1 MEPKGKGKKWI
12 IAIVVILLIGAG
24 IIAIFF
30 NPKKGLKLVLPD
42 LDDITLVDAR
52 IENDTAYVGID
63 MLLENKSIFKLDL
76 DTLFYRIV
84 LADSLLFNQ
93 TQALNI
99 RQKPGESHTF
109 VLPLKIPLSKTMG
122 TVKSLQNQ
130 DSTYIEIDSY
140 IVYNTIFG
148 SKKIPVSKK
157 VKIKVPV
164 PPEIKVNA
172 VTIDKVNLGSKTVAV
187 IANVSIANK
196 GELLDLRIH
205 RIKYHLVL
213 GEELVTSDGVYDKGI
228 TVKPMSETHVEI
240 PVTVKVNRIAK
251 TAWKYITNDELPYN
265 VVVNA
270 QLDENSFYHK
280 ANIPVQAK
288 AKGKA
293 RLRKK

>member
-1 MEPKGKGKKWI
+1 MERKSKGKKWI
-12 IAIVVILLIGAG
+12 IAVVVVLLIGAG
-24 IIAIFF
+24 VIALFF
-30 NPKKGLKLVLPD
+30 NPKKGLRLVLPD

-52 IENDTAYVGID
+52 IENDTAYVGVD

-84 LADSLLFNQ
+84 LADSMLFNQ
-93 TQALNI
+93 TQVLNI
-99 RQKPGESHTF
+99 RQKPGESRNF
-109 VLPLKIPLSKTMG
+109 VLPLKIPVSKTMA
-122 TVKSLQNQ
+122 TVKALQQQ
-130 DSTYIEIDSY
+130 DSTYIEIDAY
-140 IVYNTIFG
+140 MVYNTIFG

-172 VTIDKVNLGSKTVAV
+172 VTIDKVKLGSKTVQV

-205 RIKYHLVL
+205 RIRYHLVL
-213 GEELVTSDGVYDKGI
+213 GEELVTSDGVYEKGI
-228 TVKPMSETHVEI
+228 TVKPLSETRVEI
-240 PVTVKVNRIAK
+240 PVTVKVNHIAK
-251 TAWKYITNDELPYN
+251 TAWKYITNDEVPYK
-265 VVVNA
+265 VEVNA

-280 ANIPVQAK
+280 SNIPVQAK